1 MKYIKTPNLWD
12 PQTRADFDSGKLKLQ
27 VGQWVRCGSDHLS
40 RFVKVTDGGSVWVVH
55 PKGILG
61 INPQEF
67 SRTVKQWTQP
77 RLTSTGGA
85 K

>member
-1 MKYIKTPNLWD
+1 MTYLPTVDLWD
-12 PQTRADFDSGKLKLQ
+12 TATGNAVRSGQIKLQ
-27 VGQWVRCGSDHLS
+27 VGQWVRCGSDQLS
-40 RFVKVTDGGSVWVVH
+40 RFVKVTDSGSVWVVH

-61 INPQEF
+61 IKTQEF